1 MGGLIGTATS
11 EKNGLMP
18 KTQTHRSI
26 NKNNGEYC
34 CLILDIK
41 NPGEIFSGT
50 LVITNVNGDVSVISV
65 SAARWNANRVYCKLI
80 NGIKDNGISLL
91 YTIEENS
98 VLLYIMKI
106 GYARVEFSPYSP
118 LWGSSLTI
126 VDSIPSN
133 AINIDF

>member
-1 MGGLIGTATS
+1 MGGLIGNATA
-11 EKNGLMP
+11 EKNGLML

-34 CLILDIK
+34 CLILGIK

-50 LVITNVNGDVSVISV
+50 LVITNVDGGVSVISV

-80 NGIKDNGISLL
+80 NGIKDNQISLL
-91 YTIEENS
+91 YTIGENS
-98 VLLYIMKI
+98 VSLYIKKSS
-106 GYARVEFSPYSP
+106 YTRVEFSPYSP
-118 LWGSSLTI
+118 SWASSLTI

-133 AINIDF
+133 AINIDY